1 MKEIVSEEVIKT
13 TKYIGNCPICGK
25 EQISNFKC
33 GADNECRECEDKR
46 IEKAISYLESIG
58 FKVDRYSYES
68 TCIDSIRFEFDG
80 HTYMIETDY
89 DDSDIFIRP
98 YY

>member
-1 MKEIVSEEVIKT
+1 MKEIITEEVIKT

-25 EQISNFKC
+25 EQISNFKYS
-33 GADNECRECEDKR
+33 ADNECRECEDKR
-46 IEKAISYLESIG
+46 IEKAVEYLESIG
-58 FKVDRYSYES
+58 FKVD
-68 TCIDSIRFEFDG
+68 IDSIRFEFDG

-89 DDSDIFIRP
+89 EDSNIFIRS